1 MEATPPP
8 RAALLPHIW
17 LSDEEIRQGQRLLEQ
32 LPDKAGTPPIA
43 LHPYATHPDKAWKE
57 AYWRQL
63 MELFESRGIPWIV
76 IGRGSC
82 MEGIPASRNFTN
94 RTSLRETCALLKSS
108 SLLITGDSGP
118 MHLAGAV
125 GTPVL
130 ALFGPTTEEW
140 GFFPAGP
147 KDRVLESQLDCR
159 PCTLHGK
166 KHCDRNHACMQ
177 SITPEQVMRALDE

>member
-1 MEATPPP
+1 
-8 RAALLPHIW
+8 
-17 LSDEEIRQGQRLLEQ
+17 
-32 LPDKAGTPPIA
+32 
-43 LHPYATHPDKAWKE
+43 
-57 AYWRQL
+57 

-76 IGRGSC
+76 IGRGNG

-125 GTPVL
+125 GTPVWRCL
-130 ALFGPTTEEW
+130 GPRRKNGAFSRRGRRI
-140 GFFPAGP
+140 GFLSRSWIG
-147 KDRVLESQLDCR
+147 R